1 MTAQRLTR
9 VPAPVVPGISDS
21 VIDTAT
27 GLVYVSGVYV
37 PVPDDFARST
47 ELTFR
52 ALEEALVRAGTNLN
66 NLVRVNIYVKHLDEE
81 KLQTYRR
88 VRDSIISSD
97 QMPASTLVGVHS
109 LYNQATIEIDA
120 IAVL

>member
-9 VPAPVVPGISDS
+9 IPAPVVPGISDS

-37 PVPDDFARST
+37 PVPVDFARST

-52 ALEEALVRAGTNLN
+52 ALEEALVRAGTNLD

-109 LYNQATIEIDA
+109 LYNEATIEIDA